1 MRRWLSPTVL
11 LTILILGTSV
21 VFLCGQRSQTPDQKA
36 PAFEVASIK
45 PNTSGVEQMM
55 IRTPPS
61 GIITATNVTTRLLIR
76 YAYDLPEFLIMGA
89 PNWSVTDHFDV
100 VAKAPANA
108 ALSELRGMFR
118 ALLADRFAVA
128 SHREMQEMPADIVTV
143 ENPGRL
149 GPSLTVSNQR
159 CDQPARCGVR
169 WAFGHIDAKDATI
182 GDLVS
187 NLTVL
192 SKRVV
197 IDRTGLGGRYD
208 FSLTYTPDTI
218 TLQPSLR
225 SEFPKIDPDG
235 PSLATALKEQLGLKM
250 LSKSE
255 RVEVLVIDHVE
266 RPTPD

>member
-1 MRRWLSPTVL
+1 MTVGL
-11 LTILILGTSV
+11 LV
-21 VFLCGQRSQTPDQKA
+21 VAFGGGLHGQRPVA
-36 PAFEVASIK
+36 PQSSDAKSLAFEVASIK
-45 PNTSGVEQMM
+45 PNTSGREQMM

-76 YAYDLPEFLIMGA
+76 YAYDLPDFLILGA
-89 PNWSVTDHFDV
+89 PNWSTTDHFDV

-108 ALSELRGMFR
+108 ELSELRGMFR
-118 ALLADRFAVA
+118 AVLADRFAFA
-128 SHREMQEMPADIVTV
+128 SHTSTQEMPADILTV

-149 GPSLTVSNQR
+149 GPSLTVSPQR
-159 CDQPARCGVR
+159 CEPPARCGVR
-169 WAFGHIDAKDATI
+169 WAFGHIDANDATI
-182 GDLVS
+182 GDLIS

-192 SKRVV
+192 TKRVI
-197 IDRTGLGGRYD
+197 IDRTGFVGRYN
-208 FSLTYTPDTI
+208 FFLTYTPDAI

-235 PSLATALKEQLGLKM
+235 PSLQTALKEQLGLKM

-255 RVEVLVIDHVE
+255 RVDVLVIDHVE

>member
-1 MRRWLSPTVL
+1 MRRVWTPTAL
-11 LTILILGTSV
+11 LTTFVVGTSV
-21 VFLCGQRSQTPDQKA
+21 ALLSQQQADQN
-36 PAFEVASIK
+36 PIAFEVASIK

-61 GIITATNVTTRLLIR
+61 GIITATNATTRLLIR
-76 YAYDLPEFLIMGA
+76 YAYDLPEFLIIGA

-108 ALSELRGMFR
+108 TLSQLRGMFQ
-118 ALLADRFAVA
+118 ALLADRFVFA
-128 SHREMQEMPADIVTV
+128 SHTSTQEMPVDIVTV
-143 ENPGRL
+143 ESPGRL
-149 GPSLTVSNQR
+149 GPSLTISTQR
-159 CDQPARCGVR
+159 CEPPAPCGVR
-169 WAFGHIDAKDATI
+169 WAFGHIDARDATI

-197 IDRTGLGGRYD
+197 IDRTGLGGRYN
-208 FSLTYTPDTI
+208 FSLTYTPDAI
-218 TLQPSLR
+218 TLQSSLL

-235 PSLATALKEQLGLKM
+235 PSLATALRERLGLK
-250 LSKSE
+250 LESTKGA
-255 RVEVLVIDHVE
+255 VDVLMIDHVE